1 MWNRFWCRKPNVS
14 PLFCFQSSGIATE
27 LNALGATYTILVP
40 VDSAFDT
47 IDNSTMRFLTTT
59 DEVWVNKGTKSELW
73 G

>member
-1 MWNRFWCRKPNVS
+1 
-14 PLFCFQSSGIATE
+14 
-27 LNALGATYTILVP
+27 VP

-59 DEVWVNKGTKSELW
+59 DEVWVNIGTKSELW